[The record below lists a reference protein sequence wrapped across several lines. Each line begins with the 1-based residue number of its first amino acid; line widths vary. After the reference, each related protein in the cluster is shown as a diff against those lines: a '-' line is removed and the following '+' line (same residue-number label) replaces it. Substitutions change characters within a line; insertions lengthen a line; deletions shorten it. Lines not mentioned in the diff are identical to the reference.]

1 MSEFQ
6 RPLTGPG
13 YHNSGTARDAAA
25 NLGTKGSR
33 SGGYHHLRGTNLW
46 VMLSIANWALLGA
59 QDNNITLA

>member
-46 VMLSIANWALLGA
+46 VIYC
-59 QDNNITLA
+59 